1 MVKKR
6 NLTLD
11 RCHPGQLFSTSSVI
25 TTADKA
31 RMSIQDTAE
40 KQSMDG
46 AAFSI
51 IFPSFFHPCSAIVIH
66 CHPFVPSTCCNMLS
80 IFYRFLHAIVEL
92 DPTGI
97 SLFHLLAGL
106 LGTLY
111 HGVLCHEQCRPTQM
125 VGPQT
130 REVQHDQRA
139 ASVYS
144 KEHTQVEQYN
154 IVKFCDSSWLFY
166 SV

>member
-1 MVKKR
+1 MCHCMVKKTKFDAGSRSQASYSQLLRSSPLQTKPECPSRTRQR
-6 NLTLD
+6 N
-11 RCHPGQLFSTSSVI
+11 RAWMVHH
-25 TTADKA
+25 
-31 RMSIQDTAE
+31 
-40 KQSMDG
+40 
-46 AAFSI
+46 
-51 IFPSFFHPCSAIVIH
+51 FPSFFHPCSAIVIH
-66 CHPFVPSTCCNMLS
+66 CHPFVPSTFCNMLS

-97 SLFHLLAGL
+97 SLFHLLSGL

-144 KEHTQVEQYN
+144 KQHTQVEQHN
-154 IVKFCDSSWLFY
+154 IVKFCDSS
-166 SV
+166 